1 MLLHD
6 EFIISMRTED
16 VFLYIC
22 IVHTHPSDSKH
33 SLIMYTE
40 NYKDLTIISYS
51 NTVTCSLQIILA
63 YNIRTL
69 YMS

>member
-1 MLLHD
+1 
-6 EFIISMRTED
+6 MRTED
-16 VFLYIC
+16 GFLCIC

-51 NTVTCSLQIILA
+51 NTVIYSLQIILVS
-63 YNIRTL
+63 NIHAL